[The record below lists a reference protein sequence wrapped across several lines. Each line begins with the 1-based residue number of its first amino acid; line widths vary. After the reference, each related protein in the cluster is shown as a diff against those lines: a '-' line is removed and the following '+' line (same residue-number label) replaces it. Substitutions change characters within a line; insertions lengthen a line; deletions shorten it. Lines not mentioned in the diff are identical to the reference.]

1 MQSSRAHSEIS
12 AFERQIF
19 DGPPQV
25 DAPNLFYFE
34 TLNPVDNYTNR
45 IKGLH
50 QRLVISIMSNRGVS
64 V

>member
-1 MQSSRAHSEIS
+1 MQSSRIHPEIS

-19 DGPPQV
+19 DGPHQAGV
-25 DAPNLFYFE
+25 PNLFYFE

-64 V
+64 I